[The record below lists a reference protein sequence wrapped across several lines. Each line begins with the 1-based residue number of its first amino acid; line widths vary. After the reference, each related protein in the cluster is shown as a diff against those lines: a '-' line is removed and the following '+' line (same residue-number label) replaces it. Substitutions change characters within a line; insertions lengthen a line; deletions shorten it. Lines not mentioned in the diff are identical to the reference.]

1 MDGLAWHRRDLGLP
15 ACSINWGP
23 WKDVGMAAR
32 LTGRERDRWDARGI
46 RALSVDQGLAA
57 LGRSLRSE
65 SAQVAVLPIH
75 WPVFLRQWPPEAT
88 PALLRA
94 LAAETVPARPAQ
106 TVTAARVPLIQVL
119 AQLPPEDRLT
129 AIQSHVIEQVAQVL
143 ALPAGSVRKDRG
155 FADLGMDSLM
165 SVELSNRL
173 TEMVQRPL
181 PATIVFEHPT
191 VESLTAFVAATIGVE
206 PAAVAAAES
215 EPAQTVRDALI
226 DEVERLS
233 EAEAAESLARELDRA
248 GY

>member
-1 MDGLAWHRRDLGLP
+1 
-15 ACSINWGP
+15 
-23 WKDVGMAAR
+23 
-32 LTGRERDRWDARGI
+32 
-46 RALSVDQGLAA
+46 
-57 LGRSLRSE
+57 
-65 SAQVAVLPIH
+65 
-75 WPVFLRQWPPEAT
+75 
-88 PALLRA
+88 
-94 LAAETVPARPAQ
+94 
-106 TVTAARVPLIQVL
+106 LIQVL